1 MVSDTT
7 QQFLY
12 RAVIGTVCGITGAI
26 FIFLF
31 IAALTLGD
39 GEAVRIIDA
48 MTPLAV
54 TSLGAMVT
62 TALGSHAAG
71 AYVARQMAQVHIA
84 QIQAPAAVAAAAAP
98 AAAPDTLATVV
109 TAKTS

>member
-1 MVSDTT
+1 MVDNQT

-31 IAALTLGD
+31 VAAIKLGD

-54 TSLGAMVT
+54 SCLGTM
-62 TALGSHAAG
+62 TATVLGSHAAG

-84 QIQAPAAVAAAAAP
+84 QVNAAVP
-98 AAAPDTLATVV
+98 AAAEPVRAS
-109 TAKTS
+109 A